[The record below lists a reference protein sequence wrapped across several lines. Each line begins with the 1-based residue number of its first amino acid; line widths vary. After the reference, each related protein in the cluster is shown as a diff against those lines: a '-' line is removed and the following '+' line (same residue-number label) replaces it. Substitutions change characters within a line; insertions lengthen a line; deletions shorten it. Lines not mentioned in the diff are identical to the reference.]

1 MYVQDSEFHI
11 VTKKQ
16 RKKKRRAASRVPSKP
31 VCYGNKGFP
40 AHDRSVERDGSRL
53 LYQYRH
59 GRGSQ
64 TSSQPRRKSASS
76 VPPSDKS
83 DTSDL
88 DSVHSLPVASS
99 SSRTKANTS
108 ASGGSTPQASYA
120 DIART
125 SASPPYLSSAD
136 PIPIPTVSPA
146 PLPSTKKTDSTNCD
160 NYILHKEEYPPL
172 EVIENSARF
181 YHQNHKDEKNCI
193 KTLPV
198 KNVIKIPSENSNS
211 PQPLP
216 VDVPS
221 SHVKPFANSKRP
233 AVILMDDSSATA
245 QAPTELTFGFE
256 VNQQLLCDSDS
267 VCNRNV
273 NPRPTLPLL
282 ETAREILAGPQPP
295 PVPINSIKDP
305 IMRTLIYFLDRSKYI
320 FNIFGYK

>member
-16 RKKKRRAASRVPSKP
+16 RKKKRRAASRVPSRP
-31 VCYGNKGFP
+31 VSYGNKGFP

-64 TSSQPRRKSASS
+64 SSSQPRRKSASS

-99 SSRTKANTS
+99 SSRTKANT
-108 ASGGSTPQASYA
+108 PQASYA

-136 PIPIPTVSPA
+136 PIPSILPA
-146 PLPSTKKTDSTNCD
+146 PLPSFKKTDSTNCD

-172 EVIENSARF
+172 EVIDNSTRF
-181 YHQNHKDEKNCI
+181 YRQNHKDVHEKNCI
-193 KTLPV
+193 KTIPV
-198 KNVIKIPSENSNS
+198 KNVIKIPSENRNS
-211 PQPLP
+211 PQPSP

-273 NPRPTLPLL
+273 NPRTTLPLL
-282 ETAREILAGPQPP
+282 ESAKSILAAPQPP
-295 PVPINSIKDP
+295 QPVPLNSVKDP

-320 FNIFGYK
+320 LNIFWILIIL

>member
-1 MYVQDSEFHI
+1 MYLQDSEFHI

-16 RKKKRRAASRVPSKP
+16 RKKKKRAASRVPSKP

-99 SSRTKANTS
+99 SSRTKANT
-108 ASGGSTPQASYA
+108 PQASYA

-125 SASPPYLSSAD
+125 SASPPYLSSAE
-136 PIPIPTVSPA
+136 PIPTILPA
-146 PLPSTKKTDSTNCD
+146 PLPSIKKTDSTNCD

-172 EVIENSARF
+172 EVIDNSARF
-181 YHQNHKDEKNCI
+181 YRQNHKDVHEKNCI
-193 KTLPV
+193 KTIPV
-198 KNVIKIPSENSNS
+198 KNVIKISSENRNS
-211 PQPLP
+211 PQALP

-221 SHVKPFANSKRP
+221 SHVKQYANSKRP
-233 AVILMDDSSATA
+233 AVILVDDSSASA
-245 QAPTELTFGFE
+245 QAPTEITFGFE

-267 VCNRNV
+267 VCSRNV
-273 NPRPTLPLL
+273 NPRTTLPHV
-282 ETAREILAGPQPP
+282 ESTKAVLAAPQPQE
-295 PVPINSIKDP
+295 PVPINSVKDP
-305 IMRTLIYFLDRSKYI
+305 ILRTLIYFLDRSKYI
-320 FNIFGYK
+320 

>member
-16 RKKKRRAASRVPSKP
+16 RKKKRRAASKVPSKP

-99 SSRTKANTS
+99 SSRTKANT
-108 ASGGSTPQASYA
+108 PQASYA

-136 PIPIPTVSPA
+136 PIPSILPA
-146 PLPSTKKTDSTNCD
+146 PLPSFKKTDSTNCD

-172 EVIENSARF
+172 EVIDNSARF
-181 YHQNHKDEKNCI
+181 YRQNHKDVHEKNCI
-193 KTLPV
+193 KTIPV
-198 KNVIKIPSENSNS
+198 KNVIKIPSENRNS

-256 VNQQLLCDSDS
+256 VNQQLLSDSDS

-273 NPRPTLPLL
+273 NPRTTLPLL
-282 ETAREILAGPQPP
+282 ESTRAVLAAPQPQ
-295 PVPINSIKDP
+295 PVPLNSVKDP

-320 FNIFGYK
+320 LYTNNFIKSIT